1 MLEGNSPMLIQ
12 RRHVLGLMGA
22 ATGALAL
29 PSLGFAQSQRRTIT
43 VAVQKIT
50 NNNTL
55 DIWNEQSNVGERI
68 FFPNLWEGLINR
80 SWMGD
85 QGGVPGLATEW
96 KRLDDKTIELKLRQG
111 VKFHNGDEM
120 TADDI
125 VFSFSD
131 ERVFAGT
138 QPDGGQTL
146 YAENF
151 KPKTEKELPAAVPG
165 VGRRLWP
172 ALRGV
177 EAVDKYTVRF
187 HNASPDVTLEGRLI
201 AFGSQIASRRAWD
214 QASSYAEWANAPV
227 TTGPYRVEEY
237 RPDVSLTLIAHDD
250 YWGGRPPLQQIRFV
264 EVPEVASRVN
274 GLLSGEYD
282 FACDL
287 PPDQLDAVR
296 NTAGLEV
303 QGSTILNHRLQVFD
317 KTHPVLADPLIRRAM
332 THSIDRQLIVDALWD
347 GQTRVPAGL
356 QWEFY
361 DDMFVKNWT
370 APQFDLGVAR
380 DLIKQSGYKGDAIPF
395 RVLNNYYI
403 NQVSNAQI
411 MVEMWKQAGL
421 NVEIQMVE
429 NWGQVLSQDTARGV
443 RDWSNSATF
452 NDPVSSIVAQHGPN
466 GQQQQVGEWTNV
478 EMNELSNFMQKSV
491 DRSARKKAFARMLE
505 ITERED
511 PAFQVLHQNC
521 VFTGMKSELN
531 WKAAPAFAMDFR
543 AENWRTS

>member
-1 MLEGNSPMLIQ
+1 MLIH
-12 RRHVLGLMGA
+12 RRHALGLLGA
-22 ATGALAL
+22 AAGSLAL
-29 PSLGFAQSQRRTIT
+29 PGLSFAQSQRRTVTI
-43 VAVQKIT
+43 AVQKIT

-55 DIWNEQSNVGERI
+55 DVWNEQSNVGERV

-80 SWMGD
+80 NWMGD
-85 QGGVPGLATEW
+85 QGGVPGLATSW
-96 KRLDDKTIELKLRQG
+96 KRLDDKTIELKLREG

-120 TADDI
+120 TADDV

-138 QPDGGQTL
+138 QPDGGETL
-146 YAENF
+146 YADNF
-151 KPKTEKELPAAVPG
+151 KPKTDKELPAGVPG

-214 QASSYAEWANAPV
+214 EAATYADWANAPV
-227 TTGPYRVEEY
+227 TTGAYKVQEY
-237 RPDVSLTLIAHDD
+237 RPDVSLTLVAHDD
-250 YWGGRPPLQQIRFV
+250 YWGGRPPLAEIRFL

-303 QGSTILNHRLQVFD
+303 QGSTILNHRIQVFD
-317 KTHPVLADPLIRRAM
+317 KVHPVLSDPLIRRAM
-332 THSIDRQLIVDALWD
+332 THSIDRQLIVNALWD
-347 GQTRVPAGL
+347 GQTKVPAGL
-356 QWEFY
+356 QFEFY
-361 DDMFVKNWT
+361 DDMFIKGWT
-370 APQFDLGVAR
+370 APEFNLEMAR
-380 DLIKQSGYKGDAIPF
+380 DLVKQSGYQGDAIPF

-429 NWGQVLSQDTARGV
+429 NWGQVLEDNDTRGI

-466 GQQQQVGEWTNV
+466 GLQQQRNEWTNV
-478 EMNELSNFMQKSV
+478 EMNELSNFMQKST
-491 DRSARKKAFARMLE
+491 DRAARKKAFARMLE

-521 VFTGMKSELN
+521 VFTGMKSDLN

-543 AENWRTS
+543 ADNWNAS

>member
-1 MLEGNSPMLIQ
+1 MLIH
-12 RRHVLGLMGA
+12 RRHALGLLGA
-22 ATGALAL
+22 AAGSLAMPGL
-29 PSLGFAQSQRRTIT
+29 SFAQSQRRTVT

-50 NNNTL
+50 NNNTM
-55 DIWNEQSNVGERI
+55 DVWNEQSNVGERV

-80 SWMGD
+80 NWMGD
-85 QGGVPGLATEW
+85 QGGVPGLATSW
-96 KRLDDKTIELKLRQG
+96 KRLDDKTIELKLREG

-120 TADDI
+120 TADDV

-138 QPDGGQTL
+138 QPDGGETL
-146 YAENF
+146 YADNF
-151 KPKTEKELPAAVPG
+151 KPKTDKELPAGVPG

-214 QASSYAEWANAPV
+214 EAATYADWANAPV
-227 TTGPYRVEEY
+227 TTGAYKVQEY
-237 RPDVSLTLIAHDD
+237 RPDVSLTLVAHDD
-250 YWGGRPPLQQIRFV
+250 YWGGRPPLAEIRFL

-303 QGSTILNHRLQVFD
+303 QGSTILNHRIQVFD
-317 KTHPVLADPLIRRAM
+317 KVHPVLSDPLIRRAM
-332 THSIDRQLIVDALWD
+332 THSIDRQLIVNALWD
-347 GQTRVPAGL
+347 GQTKVPAGL
-356 QWEFY
+356 QFEFY
-361 DDMFVKNWT
+361 DDMFIKGWT
-370 APQFDLGVAR
+370 APEFNLEMAR
-380 DLIKQSGYKGDAIPF
+380 DLVKQSGYQGDAIPF

-429 NWGQVLSQDTARGV
+429 NWGQVLEDNDTRGI

-466 GQQQQVGEWTNV
+466 GLQQQRNEWTNV
-478 EMNELSNFMQKSV
+478 EMNELSNFMQKST
-491 DRSARKKAFARMLE
+491 DRAARKKAFARMLE

-521 VFTGMKSELN
+521 VFTGMKSDLN

-543 AENWRTS
+543 ADNWNAS

>member
-1 MLEGNSPMLIQ
+1 MLIH
-12 RRHVLGLMGA
+12 RRHALGLIGA
-22 ATGALAL
+22 AAGSLAMPRL
-29 PSLGFAQSQRRTIT
+29 SFAQNQRRTIT
-43 VAVQKIT
+43 IAVQKIT
-50 NNNTL
+50 NNNTM
-55 DIWNEQSNVGERI
+55 DVWNEQSNVGERV

-80 SWMGD
+80 DWMGD
-85 QGGVPGLATEW
+85 QGGVPGLATSW
-96 KRLDDKTIELKLRQG
+96 KRLDDKTIELKLREG

-120 TADDI
+120 TADDV

-138 QPDGGQTL
+138 QPDGGATL

-151 KPKTEKELPAAVPG
+151 KPKTDKELPAGVPG

-177 EAVDKYTVRF
+177 EAIDKYTVRF
-187 HNASPDVTLEGRLI
+187 HNASPDVTLEGRMI

-214 QASSYAEWANAPV
+214 EAATYADWANAPV
-227 TTGPYRVEEY
+227 TTGAYKVQEY
-237 RPDVSLTLIAHDD
+237 RPDVSLTLVAHDD
-250 YWGGRPPLQQIRFV
+250 YWGGRPPLAEIRFL

-303 QGSTILNHRLQVFD
+303 QGSTILNHRIQVFD
-317 KTHPVLADPLIRRAM
+317 KVHPVLEDPLIRRAM
-332 THSIDRQLIVDALWD
+332 THSIDRQLIVNALWD
-347 GQTRVPAGL
+347 GQTVVPAGL
-356 QWEFY
+356 QFEFY
-361 DDMFVKNWT
+361 DDMFIKGWT
-370 APQFDLGVAR
+370 APEFNLEMAR
-380 DLIKQSGYKGDAIPF
+380 DLVKQSGYQGDAIPF

-429 NWGQVLSQDTARGV
+429 NWGQVLEDNDTRGI

-466 GQQQQVGEWTNV
+466 GLQQQRDEWSNV
-478 EMNELSNFMQKSV
+478 EMNELSNFMQKST
-491 DRSARKKAFARMLE
+491 DRAARKKAFARMLE
-505 ITERED
+505 ISERED

-543 AENWRTS
+543 TNNWNAS

>member
-1 MLEGNSPMLIQ
+1 MLIQ
-12 RRHVLGLMGA
+12 RRQALGLMGA
-22 ATGALAL
+22 ATGALVL
-29 PSLGFAQSQRRTIT
+29 PRMGLAQSQRRSIT

-55 DIWNEQSNVGERI
+55 DIWNEQSNVGERV

-80 SWMGD
+80 NWMGD
-85 QGGVPGLATEW
+85 QGGVAGLATEW
-96 KRLDDKTIELKLRQG
+96 KRLDDKTLELKLRQG
-111 VKFHNGDEM
+111 VKFHNGDEL
-120 TADDI
+120 TSDDV

-201 AFGSQIASRRAWD
+201 AFGSQIANRRAWE
-214 QASSYAEWANAPV
+214 QASTYAEWANAPV
-227 TTGPYRVEEY
+227 TTGPYRVAEY
-237 RPDVSLTLIAHDD
+237 RPDVSLTLVAHDE
-250 YWGGRPPLQQIRFV
+250 YWGGRPPLDQIRFV

-296 NTAGLEV
+296 HTAGLEV
-303 QGSTILNHRLQVFD
+303 QGSTILNHRIQVFD
-317 KTHPVLADPLIRRAM
+317 KTHPVLADSLIRRAM

-361 DDMFVKNWT
+361 ANMFVKDWT
-370 APQFDLGVAR
+370 APQFDLELAR
-380 DLIKQSGYKGDAIPF
+380 DLIKQTGYKGDAIPF

-429 NWGQVLSQDTARGV
+429 NWGQVNSQDTARGV

-466 GQQQQVGEWTNV
+466 GQQQQLGEWTNV

-491 DRSARKKAFARMLE
+491 DRAARKKAFARMLE

-543 AENWRTS
+543 AENWRAS

>member
-1 MLEGNSPMLIQ
+1 MLIQ
-12 RRHVLGLMGA
+12 RRHALGLMGA
-22 ATGALAL
+22 AAGSLIL
-29 PSLGFAQSQRRTIT
+29 PRMGSAQTNRRTIT

-55 DIWNEQSNVGERI
+55 DVWNEQSNVGERV

-80 SWMGD
+80 NWMGD

-120 TADDI
+120 TADDV

-138 QPDGGQTL
+138 QPDGGATL

-151 KPKTEKELPAAVPG
+151 QPKTDKELPAGVPG

-214 QASSYAEWANAPV
+214 ESATYAEWANAPV
-227 TTGPYRVEEY
+227 TTGAYRVEEY
-237 RPDVSLTLIAHDD
+237 RPDVSLTLVAHDE
-250 YWGGRPPLQQIRFV
+250 YWGGRPPLAKIRFL

-274 GLLSGEYD
+274 GLMSGEYD

-303 QGSTILNHRLQVFD
+303 QGSTILNHRIQVFD
-317 KTHPVLADPLIRRAM
+317 KVHPVLENPLIRRAM
-332 THSIDRQLIVDALWD
+332 THSIDRELIVKALWD
-347 GQTRVPAGL
+347 GQTKVPAGL
-356 QWEFY
+356 QFEFY
-361 DDMFVKNWT
+361 DDMFIKGWT
-370 APQFDLGVAR
+370 APEFDLEMAR
-380 DLIKQSGYKGDAIPF
+380 DLVKQSGYKGDAIPF

-429 NWGQVLSQDTARGV
+429 NWGQVLEDNETRGI

-466 GQQQQVGEWTNV
+466 GLQQQRGEWSNT
-478 EMNELSNFMQKSV
+478 EMNELSNFMQQSV

-505 ITERED
+505 ISERED

-543 AENWRTS
+543 SENWRAS

>member
-1 MLEGNSPMLIQ
+1 MLIQ
-12 RRHVLGLMGA
+12 RRHALGLMGA
-22 ATGALAL
+22 AAGSLIL
-29 PSLGFAQSQRRTIT
+29 PRMGSAQTNRRTIT

-55 DIWNEQSNVGERI
+55 DVWNEQSNVGERV

-80 SWMGD
+80 DWMGD

-96 KRLDDKTIELKLRQG
+96 KRLDDKTLELKLRQG

-120 TADDI
+120 TADDV

-138 QPDGGQTL
+138 QPDGGATL

-151 KPKTEKELPAAVPG
+151 QPKTDKELPAGVPG

-214 QASSYAEWANAPV
+214 ESANYAEWANAPV
-227 TTGPYRVEEY
+227 TTGAYRVEEY
-237 RPDVSLTLIAHDD
+237 RPDVSLTLVAHDE
-250 YWGGRPPLQQIRFV
+250 YWGGRPPLAKIRFL

-274 GLLSGEYD
+274 GLMSGEYD

-303 QGSTILNHRLQVFD
+303 QGSTILNHRIQVFD
-317 KTHPVLADPLIRRAM
+317 KVHPVLENPMIRRAM
-332 THSIDRQLIVDALWD
+332 THSIDRDLIVKALWD
-347 GQTRVPAGL
+347 GQTKVPAGL
-356 QWEFY
+356 QFEFY
-361 DDMFVKNWT
+361 DDMFIKGWT
-370 APQFDLGVAR
+370 APEFDLAMAR
-380 DLIKQSGYKGDAIPF
+380 DLVKQSGYKGDAIPF

-429 NWGQVLSQDTARGV
+429 NWGQVLEDNETRGI

-466 GQQQQVGEWTNV
+466 GLQQQRGEWSNT

-491 DRSARKKAFARMLE
+491 DRPARKKAFARMLE
-505 ITERED
+505 ISERED

-543 AENWRTS
+543 AENWRAS

>member
-1 MLEGNSPMLIQ
+1 MLIQ
-12 RRHVLGLMGA
+12 RRHALGLIGA
-22 ATGALAL
+22 AAGSMAL
-29 PSLGFAQSQRRTIT
+29 PGRGFAATQRRSIT

-55 DIWNEQSNVGERI
+55 DVWNEQSNVGERV

-80 SWMGD
+80 DWMGD

-96 KRLDDKTIELKLRQG
+96 TRLDDKTIELKLRQG

-120 TADDI
+120 TADDV

-138 QPDGGQTL
+138 QPDGGKTL

-151 KPKTEKELPAAVPG
+151 KPKTDKELPAGVPG

-187 HNASPDVTLEGRLI
+187 HNASPDVTLEGRMI

-214 QASSYAEWANAPV
+214 EATNYAEWANAPV
-227 TTGPYRVEEY
+227 TTGAYKVLEY
-237 RPDVSLTLIAHDD
+237 RPDVSLTLVAHDD
-250 YWGGRPPLQQIRFV
+250 YWGGRPPLAEIRFL

-296 NTAGLEV
+296 KVAGLEV
-303 QGSTILNHRLQVFD
+303 QGSTILNHRIQVFD

-361 DDMFVKNWT
+361 DDMFIKGWT
-370 APQFDLGVAR
+370 APQFDLTLAR
-380 DLIKQSGYKGDAIPF
+380 DLVKQSGYKGDAIPF

-421 NVEIQMVE
+421 NVELQMVE
-429 NWGQVLSQDTARGV
+429 NWGQVLSDETQRGV

-466 GQQQQVGEWTNV
+466 GLQQQRGEWTNA

-491 DRSARKKAFARMLE
+491 DRPARKQAFARMLE

-543 AENWRTS
+543 AENWRAS

>member
-1 MLEGNSPMLIQ
+1 MLIQ
-12 RRHVLGLMGA
+12 RRQALGLMGA
-22 ATGALAL
+22 AAGALAL
-29 PSLGFAQSQRRTIT
+29 PSLGRAQAPRPSIT

-55 DIWNEQSNVGERI
+55 DIWNEQSNVGERV

-80 SWMGD
+80 NWMGD

-120 TADDI
+120 TSDDV

-138 QPDGGQTL
+138 QPDGGKTL
-146 YAENF
+146 YPENF

-187 HNASPDVTLEGRLI
+187 HNASPDVTLEGRMI
-201 AFGSQIASRRAWD
+201 AFGSQIANRRAWD
-214 QASSYAEWANAPV
+214 EAASYAEWANAPV
-227 TTGPYRVEEY
+227 TTGAYKVEEY
-237 RPDVSLTLIAHDD
+237 RPDVSLTLVAHDD

-287 PPDQLDAVR
+287 PPDQLEAVR
-296 NTAGLEV
+296 NTNGLEV
-303 QGSTILNHRLQVFD
+303 QGSTILNHRIQVFD
-317 KTHPVLADPLIRRAM
+317 KNHPVLADPLIRRAM
-332 THSIDRQLIVDALWD
+332 THSIDRQLIVDSLWD
-347 GQTRVPAGL
+347 GRTRVPPGL

-361 DDMFVKNWT
+361 ADMFIDNWN
-370 APQFDLGVAR
+370 APQFDLEVAR
-380 DLIKQSGYKGDAIPF
+380 DLVRQSGYKGDVIPF

-429 NWGQVLSQDTARGV
+429 NWGQIFAQDTARGV

-466 GQQQQVGEWTNV
+466 GQQQQLGEWTNA

-491 DRSARKKAFARMLE
+491 DRPARRKAFARMLE

-521 VFTGMKSELN
+521 VFTGMKSALN

-543 AENWRTS
+543 AENWRSS

>member
-1 MLEGNSPMLIQ
+1 MLIH
-12 RRHVLGLMGA
+12 RRHALGLMGA
-22 ATGALAL
+22 AAGSLAMPRL
-29 PSLGFAQSQRRTIT
+29 SFAQNQRRTIT
-43 VAVQKIT
+43 IAVQKIT
-50 NNNTL
+50 NNNTM
-55 DIWNEQSNVGERI
+55 DVWNEQSNVGERV

-80 SWMGD
+80 DWMGD
-85 QGGVPGLATEW
+85 QGGVPGLATSW
-96 KRLDDKTIELKLRQG
+96 KRLDDKTIELKLREG

-120 TADDI
+120 TADDV

-138 QPDGGQTL
+138 QPDGGATL

-151 KPKTEKELPAAVPG
+151 KPKTDKELPAGVPG

-177 EAVDKYTVRF
+177 EAIDKYTVRF
-187 HNASPDVTLEGRLI
+187 HNASPDVTLEGRMI

-214 QASSYAEWANAPV
+214 EAATYADWANAPV
-227 TTGPYRVEEY
+227 TTGAYKVQEY
-237 RPDVSLTLIAHDD
+237 RPDVSLTLVAHDD
-250 YWGGRPPLQQIRFV
+250 YWGGRPPLAEIRFL

-303 QGSTILNHRLQVFD
+303 QGSTILNHRIQVFD
-317 KTHPVLADPLIRRAM
+317 KVHPVLEDPLIRRAM
-332 THSIDRQLIVDALWD
+332 THSIDRQLIVNALWD
-347 GQTRVPAGL
+347 GQTVVPAGL
-356 QWEFY
+356 QFEFY
-361 DDMFVKNWT
+361 DDMFIKGWT
-370 APQFDLGVAR
+370 APEFNLEMAR
-380 DLIKQSGYKGDAIPF
+380 DLVKQSGYQGDAIPF

-429 NWGQVLSQDTARGV
+429 NWGQVLEDNDTRGI

-466 GQQQQVGEWTNV
+466 GLQQQRNEWSNV
-478 EMNELSNFMQKSV
+478 EMNELSNFMQKST
-491 DRSARKKAFARMLE
+491 DRAARKKAFARMLE
-505 ITERED
+505 ISERED

-543 AENWRTS
+543 TNNWNAS

>member
-1 MLEGNSPMLIQ
+1 MLIQ
-12 RRHVLGLMGA
+12 RRQALGLMGA
-22 ATGALAL
+22 ATGALVL
-29 PSLGFAQSQRRTIT
+29 PRMGLAQSQRRSIT

-55 DIWNEQSNVGERI
+55 DIWNEQSNVGERV

-80 SWMGD
+80 NWMGD

-96 KRLDDKTIELKLRQG
+96 KRLDDKTLELKLRQG
-111 VKFHNGDEM
+111 VKFHNGDEL
-120 TADDI
+120 TSDDV

-201 AFGSQIASRRAWD
+201 AFGSQIANRRAWE
-214 QASSYAEWANAPV
+214 QASTYAEWANAPV
-227 TTGPYRVEEY
+227 TTGPYRVAEY
-237 RPDVSLTLIAHDD
+237 RPDVSLTLVAHDE
-250 YWGGRPPLQQIRFV
+250 YWGGRPPLDQIRFV

-303 QGSTILNHRLQVFD
+303 QGSTILNHRIQVFD

-361 DDMFVKNWT
+361 ADMFVKDWT
-370 APQFDLGVAR
+370 APQFDLELAR
-380 DLIKQSGYKGDAIPF
+380 DLIKQTGYKGDAIPF

-429 NWGQVLSQDTARGV
+429 NWGQVNSQDTARGV

-466 GQQQQVGEWTNV
+466 GQQQQLGEWTNV

-491 DRSARKKAFARMLE
+491 DRAARKKAFARMLE

-543 AENWRTS
+543 AENWRAS

>member
-1 MLEGNSPMLIQ
+1 MLIH
-12 RRHVLGLMGA
+12 RRHALGLLGA
-22 ATGALAL
+22 AAGSLAMPGL
-29 PSLGFAQSQRRTIT
+29 SFAQSQRRTVT

-50 NNNTL
+50 NNNTM
-55 DIWNEQSNVGERI
+55 DVWNEQSNVGERV

-80 SWMGD
+80 NWMGD
-85 QGGVPGLATEW
+85 QGGVPGLATSW
-96 KRLDDKTIELKLRQG
+96 KRLDDKTIELKLREG

-120 TADDI
+120 TADDV

-138 QPDGGQTL
+138 QPDGGETL
-146 YAENF
+146 YANDF
-151 KPKTEKELPAAVPG
+151 KPKTDKELPAAVPG

-214 QASSYAEWANAPV
+214 EAATYADWANAPV
-227 TTGPYRVEEY
+227 TTGAYKVQEY
-237 RPDVSLTLIAHDD
+237 RPDVSLTLVAHDD
-250 YWGGRPPLQQIRFV
+250 YWGGRPPLAEIRFL

-303 QGSTILNHRLQVFD
+303 QGSTILNHRIQVFD
-317 KTHPVLADPLIRRAM
+317 KVHPVLSDPLIRRAM
-332 THSIDRQLIVDALWD
+332 THSIDRQLIVNALWD
-347 GQTRVPAGL
+347 GQTKVPAGL
-356 QWEFY
+356 QFEFY
-361 DDMFVKNWT
+361 DDMFIKGWT
-370 APQFDLGVAR
+370 APEFNLEMAR
-380 DLIKQSGYKGDAIPF
+380 DLVKQSGYQGDAIPF

-429 NWGQVLSQDTARGV
+429 NWGQVLEDNDTRGI

-466 GQQQQVGEWTNV
+466 GLQQQRNEWSNV
-478 EMNELSNFMQKSV
+478 EMNELSNFMQKST
-491 DRSARKKAFARMLE
+491 DRGARKKAFARMLE

-521 VFTGMKSELN
+521 VFTGMKSDLN

-543 AENWRTS
+543 ADNWNAS

>member
-1 MLEGNSPMLIQ
+1 MLIH
-12 RRHVLGLMGA
+12 RRHALGLLGA
-22 ATGALAL
+22 AAGSLAL
-29 PSLGFAQSQRRTIT
+29 PGLSFAQSQRRTVTI
-43 VAVQKIT
+43 AVQKIT

-55 DIWNEQSNVGERI
+55 DVWNEQSNVGERV

-80 SWMGD
+80 NWMGD
-85 QGGVPGLATEW
+85 QGGVPGLATSW
-96 KRLDDKTIELKLRQG
+96 KRLDDKTIELKLREG

-120 TADDI
+120 TADDV

-138 QPDGGQTL
+138 QPDGGETL
-146 YAENF
+146 YADNF
-151 KPKTEKELPAAVPG
+151 KPKTDKELPAGVPG

-187 HNASPDVTLEGRLI
+187 HNASPDVTLEGRMI

-214 QASSYAEWANAPV
+214 EAATYADWANAPV
-227 TTGPYRVEEY
+227 TTGAYKVQEY
-237 RPDVSLTLIAHDD
+237 RPDVSLTLVAHDD
-250 YWGGRPPLQQIRFV
+250 YWGGRPPLAEIRFL

-303 QGSTILNHRLQVFD
+303 QGSTILNHRIQVFD
-317 KTHPVLADPLIRRAM
+317 KVHPVLSDPLIRRAM
-332 THSIDRQLIVDALWD
+332 THSIDRQLIVNALWD
-347 GQTRVPAGL
+347 GQTKVPAGL
-356 QWEFY
+356 QFEFY
-361 DDMFVKNWT
+361 DDMFIKGWT
-370 APQFDLGVAR
+370 APEFNLEMAR
-380 DLIKQSGYKGDAIPF
+380 DLVKQSGYQGDAIPF

-429 NWGQVLSQDTARGV
+429 NWGQVLEDNDTRGI

-466 GQQQQVGEWTNV
+466 GLQQQRNEWTNV
-478 EMNELSNFMQKSV
+478 EMNELSNFMQKST
-491 DRSARKKAFARMLE
+491 DRAARKKAFARMLE

-521 VFTGMKSELN
+521 VFTGMKSDLN

-543 AENWRTS
+543 ADNWNAS

>member
-1 MLEGNSPMLIQ
+1 MLIH
-12 RRHVLGLMGA
+12 RRHALGLLGA
-22 ATGALAL
+22 AAGSLAMPGL
-29 PSLGFAQSQRRTIT
+29 SFAQSQRRTVT

-50 NNNTL
+50 NNNTM
-55 DIWNEQSNVGERI
+55 DVWNEQSNVGERV

-80 SWMGD
+80 NWMGD
-85 QGGVPGLATEW
+85 QGGVPGLATSW
-96 KRLDDKTIELKLRQG
+96 KRLDDKTIELKLREG

-120 TADDI
+120 TADDV

-138 QPDGGQTL
+138 QPDGGETL
-146 YAENF
+146 YADNF
-151 KPKTEKELPAAVPG
+151 KPKTDKELPAGVPG

-214 QASSYAEWANAPV
+214 EAATYADWANAPV
-227 TTGPYRVEEY
+227 TTGAYKVQEY
-237 RPDVSLTLIAHDD
+237 RPDVSLTLVAHDD
-250 YWGGRPPLQQIRFV
+250 YWGGRPPLAEIRFL

-303 QGSTILNHRLQVFD
+303 QGSTILNHRIQVFD
-317 KTHPVLADPLIRRAM
+317 KVHPVLSDPLIRRAM
-332 THSIDRQLIVDALWD
+332 THSIDRQLIVNALWD
-347 GQTRVPAGL
+347 GQTKVPAGL
-356 QWEFY
+356 QFEFY
-361 DDMFVKNWT
+361 DDMFIKGWT
-370 APQFDLGVAR
+370 APEFNLEMAR
-380 DLIKQSGYKGDAIPF
+380 DLVKQSGYQGDAIPF

-429 NWGQVLSQDTARGV
+429 NWGQVLEDNDTRGI

-466 GQQQQVGEWTNV
+466 GLQQQRNEWSNV
-478 EMNELSNFMQKSV
+478 EMNELSNFMQKST
-491 DRSARKKAFARMLE
+491 DRGARKKAFARMLE

-521 VFTGMKSELN
+521 VFTGMKSDLN

-543 AENWRTS
+543 ADNWNAS

>member
-1 MLEGNSPMLIQ
+1 MLIHRRHALGLLGAAAGSLAMPHLSFAQNQ
-12 RRHVLGLMGA
+12 RR
-22 ATGALAL
+22 
-29 PSLGFAQSQRRTIT
+29 SITI
-43 VAVQKIT
+43 AVQKIT

-55 DIWNEQSNVGERI
+55 DVWNEQSNVGERV

-80 SWMGD
+80 NWMGD
-85 QGGVPGLATEW
+85 QGGVPGLATSW
-96 KRLDDKTIELKLRQG
+96 KRLDDKTIELNLREG

-120 TADDI
+120 TADDV

-138 QPDGGQTL
+138 QPDGGATL

-151 KPKTEKELPAAVPG
+151 KPKTDKELPAGVPG

-177 EAVDKYTVRF
+177 EAIDKYTVRF
-187 HNASPDVTLEGRLI
+187 HNASPDVTLEGRMI

-214 QASSYAEWANAPV
+214 EAATYADWANAPV
-227 TTGPYRVEEY
+227 TTGAYKVQEY
-237 RPDVSLTLIAHDD
+237 RPDVSLTLVAHDD
-250 YWGGRPPLQQIRFV
+250 YWGGRPPLAEIRFL

-296 NTAGLEV
+296 DTAGLEV
-303 QGSTILNHRLQVFD
+303 QGSTILNHRIQVFD
-317 KTHPVLADPLIRRAM
+317 KVHPVLEDPLIRRAM
-332 THSIDRQLIVDALWD
+332 THSIDRQLIVKALWD
-347 GQTRVPAGL
+347 GQTVVPAGL
-356 QWEFY
+356 QFEFY
-361 DDMFVKNWT
+361 DDMFIKGWS
-370 APQFDLGVAR
+370 APEFNLEMAR
-380 DLIKQSGYKGDAIPF
+380 DLVKQSGYQGDAIPF

-429 NWGQVLSQDTARGV
+429 NWGQVLEDDDTRGI

-466 GQQQQVGEWTNV
+466 GLQQQRNEWSNV
-478 EMNELSNFMQKSV
+478 EMNELSNFMQKST
-491 DRSARKKAFARMLE
+491 DRAARKKAFARMLE
-505 ITERED
+505 ISERED

-543 AENWRTS
+543 TNNWNAS

>member
-1 MLEGNSPMLIQ
+1 MLIQ
-12 RRHVLGLMGA
+12 RRQALSTIGA
-22 ATGALAL
+22 AAASLAL
-29 PSLGFAQSQRRTIT
+29 PMRGFAQSQRRSIT

-55 DIWNEQSNVGERI
+55 DVWNEQSNVGERV

-80 SWMGD
+80 NWMGD

-96 KRLDDKTIELKLRQG
+96 KRLDDKTIELKLRKG
-111 VKFHNGDEM
+111 VKFHNGDEL
-120 TADDI
+120 TADDV

-131 ERVFAGT
+131 ERVFGGT
-138 QPDGGQTL
+138 QPDGGETL
-146 YAENF
+146 YPANF
-151 KPKTEKELPAAVPG
+151 QPKTDKELPAGVPG

-201 AFGSQIASRRAWD
+201 AFGSQIASRRAWEES
-214 QASSYAEWANAPV
+214 ATYAEWANAPV
-227 TTGPYRVEEY
+227 TTGAYKVEEY
-237 RPDVSLTLIAHDD
+237 RPDVSLTLVAHDD
-250 YWGGRPPLQQIRFV
+250 YWGGRPPLSKIRFL

-287 PPDQLDAVR
+287 PPDQLDIVR
-296 NTAGLEV
+296 NTSGLEV
-303 QGSTILNHRLQVFD
+303 QGSTILNHRIQVFD
-317 KTHPVLADPLIRRAM
+317 KTNDVIADPLIRRAM

-347 GQTRVPAGL
+347 GQTKVPAGL
-356 QWEFY
+356 QFEFY
-361 DDMFVKNWT
+361 DDMFINGWT
-370 APQFDLGVAR
+370 APEFDLAMAQ
-380 DLIKQSGYKGDAIPF
+380 DLVKKSSYKGDAIPF
-395 RVLNNYYI
+395 RLLNNYYI

-429 NWGQVLSQDTARGV
+429 NWGQVLEDTETRCI

-466 GQQQQVGEWTNV
+466 GLQQQRDEWSNV

-491 DRSARKKAFARMLE
+491 DRGARKKAFARMLE
-505 ITERED
+505 ISERED

-521 VFTGMKSELN
+521 VFTGMKTELN

-543 AENWRTS
+543 AQNWRSS

>member
-1 MLEGNSPMLIQ
+1 MLIQ
-12 RRHVLGLMGA
+12 RRHALGLMGA
-22 ATGALAL
+22 AAGSLIL
-29 PSLGFAQSQRRTIT
+29 PRMGSAQSNRRSIT

-55 DIWNEQSNVGERI
+55 DVWNEQSNVGERV

-80 SWMGD
+80 NWMGD

-96 KRLDDKTIELKLRQG
+96 KRLDDKTLELKLRQG

-120 TADDI
+120 TADDV

-138 QPDGGQTL
+138 QPDGGATL

-151 KPKTEKELPAAVPG
+151 QPKTDKELPAGVPG

-214 QASSYAEWANAPV
+214 ESTNYAEWANAPV
-227 TTGPYRVEEY
+227 TTGAYRVEEY
-237 RPDVSLTLIAHDD
+237 RPDVSLTLVAHDE
-250 YWGGRPPLQQIRFV
+250 YWGGRPPLAKIRFL

-274 GLLSGEYD
+274 GLMSGEYD

-303 QGSTILNHRLQVFD
+303 QGSTILNHRIQVFD
-317 KTHPVLADPLIRRAM
+317 KVHPVLENPLIRRAM
-332 THSIDRQLIVDALWD
+332 THSIDRELIVKALWD
-347 GQTRVPAGL
+347 GQTKVPAGL
-356 QWEFY
+356 QFEFY
-361 DDMFVKNWT
+361 DDMFIKGWT
-370 APQFDLGVAR
+370 APDFDLEMAR
-380 DLIKQSGYKGDAIPF
+380 DLVKQSGYKGDAIPF

-429 NWGQVLSQDTARGV
+429 NWGQVLEDNETRGI

-466 GQQQQVGEWTNV
+466 GLQQQRGEWSNV
-478 EMNELSNFMQKSV
+478 EMNELSNFMQQSV
-491 DRSARKKAFARMLE
+491 DRPARKKAFARMLE
-505 ITERED
+505 ISERED

-521 VFTGMKSELN
+521 VFTGMKTELN

-543 AENWRTS
+543 AENWRAS

>member
-1 MLEGNSPMLIQ
+1 MLIH
-12 RRHVLGLMGA
+12 RRHALGLMGA
-22 ATGALAL
+22 AAGSLAL
-29 PSLGFAQSQRRTIT
+29 PGLSFAQNQRRTVTI
-43 VAVQKIT
+43 AVQKIT

-55 DIWNEQSNVGERI
+55 DVWNEQSNVGERV

-80 SWMGD
+80 NWMGD
-85 QGGVPGLATEW
+85 QGGVPGLATSW
-96 KRLDDKTIELKLRQG
+96 KRLDDKTIELKLREG

-120 TADDI
+120 TADDV

-138 QPDGGQTL
+138 QPDGGETL
-146 YAENF
+146 YADNF
-151 KPKTEKELPAAVPG
+151 KPKTDKELPAGVPG

-214 QASSYAEWANAPV
+214 EAATYADWANAPV
-227 TTGPYRVEEY
+227 TTGAYKVQEY
-237 RPDVSLTLIAHDD
+237 RPDVSLTLVAHDD
-250 YWGGRPPLQQIRFV
+250 YWGGRPPLAEIRFL

-303 QGSTILNHRLQVFD
+303 QGSTILNHRIQVFD
-317 KTHPVLADPLIRRAM
+317 KVHPVLSDPLIRRAM
-332 THSIDRQLIVDALWD
+332 THSIDRQLIVNALWD
-347 GQTRVPAGL
+347 GQTKVPAGL
-356 QWEFY
+356 QFEFY
-361 DDMFVKNWT
+361 DDMFIKGWT
-370 APQFDLGVAR
+370 APEFNLEMAR
-380 DLIKQSGYKGDAIPF
+380 DLVKQSGYQGDAIPF

-429 NWGQVLSQDTARGV
+429 NWGQVLEDNDTRGI

-466 GQQQQVGEWTNV
+466 GLQQQQHEWTNV
-478 EMNELSNFMQKSV
+478 EMNELSNFMQKST
-491 DRSARKKAFARMLE
+491 DRGARKKAFARMLE

-521 VFTGMKSELN
+521 VFTGMKSDLN

-543 AENWRTS
+543 ADNWNAS

>member
-1 MLEGNSPMLIQ
+1 MP
-12 RRHVLGLMGA
+12 GL
-22 ATGALAL
+22 
-29 PSLGFAQSQRRTIT
+29 SFAQSQRRTVT

-50 NNNTL
+50 NNNTM
-55 DIWNEQSNVGERI
+55 DVWNEQSNVGERV

-80 SWMGD
+80 NWMGD
-85 QGGVPGLATEW
+85 QGGVPGLATSW
-96 KRLDDKTIELKLRQG
+96 KRLDDKTIELKLREG

-120 TADDI
+120 TADDV

-138 QPDGGQTL
+138 QPDGGETL
-146 YAENF
+146 YADNF
-151 KPKTEKELPAAVPG
+151 KPKTDKELPAGVPG

-187 HNASPDVTLEGRLI
+187 HNASPDVTLEGRMI

-214 QASSYAEWANAPV
+214 EAATYADWANAPV
-227 TTGPYRVEEY
+227 TTGAYKVQEY
-237 RPDVSLTLIAHDD
+237 RPDVSLTLVAHDD
-250 YWGGRPPLQQIRFV
+250 YWGGRPPLAEIRFL

-303 QGSTILNHRLQVFD
+303 QGSTILNHRIQVFD
-317 KTHPVLADPLIRRAM
+317 KVHPVLSDPLIRRAM
-332 THSIDRQLIVDALWD
+332 THSIDRQLIVNALWD
-347 GQTRVPAGL
+347 GQTKVPAGL
-356 QWEFY
+356 QFEFY
-361 DDMFVKNWT
+361 DDMFIKGWT
-370 APQFDLGVAR
+370 APEFNLEMAR
-380 DLIKQSGYKGDAIPF
+380 DLVKQSGYQGDAIPF

-429 NWGQVLSQDTARGV
+429 NWGQVLEDNDTRGI

-466 GQQQQVGEWTNV
+466 GLQQQRNEWTNV
-478 EMNELSNFMQKSV
+478 EMNELSNFMQKST
-491 DRSARKKAFARMLE
+491 DRAARKKAFARMLE

-521 VFTGMKSELN
+521 VFTGMKSDLN

-543 AENWRTS
+543 ADNWNAS

>member
-1 MLEGNSPMLIQ
+1 MLIH
-12 RRHVLGLMGA
+12 RRHALGLMGA
-22 ATGALAL
+22 AAGSLAMPGL
-29 PSLGFAQSQRRTIT
+29 SFAQSQRRTVTI
-43 VAVQKIT
+43 AVQKIT

-55 DIWNEQSNVGERI
+55 DVWNEQSNVGERV

-80 SWMGD
+80 NWMGD
-85 QGGVPGLATEW
+85 QGGVPGLATSW
-96 KRLDDKTIELKLRQG
+96 KRLDDQTIELKLREG

-120 TADDI
+120 TADDV

-138 QPDGGQTL
+138 QPDGGETL
-146 YAENF
+146 YANDF
-151 KPKTEKELPAAVPG
+151 APKTDKELPAGVPG

-187 HNASPDVTLEGRLI
+187 HNASPDVTLEGRMI

-214 QASSYAEWANAPV
+214 EAATYADWANAPV
-227 TTGPYRVEEY
+227 TTGAYKVLEY
-237 RPDVSLTLIAHDD
+237 RPDVSLTLVAHDD
-250 YWGGRPPLQQIRFV
+250 YWGGRPPLAEIRFL

-303 QGSTILNHRLQVFD
+303 QGSTILNHRIQVFD
-317 KTHPVLADPLIRRAM
+317 KVHPVLSDPLIRRAM
-332 THSIDRQLIVDALWD
+332 THSIDRQLIVNALWD
-347 GQTRVPAGL
+347 GQTKVPAGL
-356 QWEFY
+356 QFEFY
-361 DDMFVKNWT
+361 DDMFIKGWT
-370 APQFDLGVAR
+370 APEFNLEMAR
-380 DLIKQSGYKGDAIPF
+380 DLVKQSGYQGDAIPF

-429 NWGQVLSQDTARGV
+429 NWGQVLEDDDTRGI

-466 GQQQQVGEWTNV
+466 GLQQQRNEWSNV
-478 EMNELSNFMQKSV
+478 EMNELSNFMQKST
-491 DRSARKKAFARMLE
+491 DRAARRKAFARMLE
-505 ITERED
+505 ISERED

-521 VFTGMKSELN
+521 VFTGMKSDLN

-543 AENWRTS
+543 ADNWNAS